1 LPPEDAFDTP
11 ANNMAP
17 KKRHQNQNEN
27 NSNISTPVKKKFGKK
42 YDAKDKSNAEAEK
55 ILNFTPTTKAVTII
69 LGKET

>member
-1 LPPEDAFDTP
+1 
-11 ANNMAP
+11 M
-17 KKRHQNQNEN
+17 
-27 NSNISTPVKKKFGKK
+27 VKKKFGKK

>member
-1 LPPEDAFDTP
+1 
-11 ANNMAP
+11 MAP
-17 KKRHQNQNEN
+17 RKRHQNQNDN